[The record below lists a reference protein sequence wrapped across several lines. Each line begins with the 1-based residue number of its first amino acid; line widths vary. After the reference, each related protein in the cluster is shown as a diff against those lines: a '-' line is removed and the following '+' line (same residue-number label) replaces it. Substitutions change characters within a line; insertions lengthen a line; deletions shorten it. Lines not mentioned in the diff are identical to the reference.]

1 MLTNSL
7 KRIKSLITLKRRKPH
22 FKSKELVFLFKA
34 DGHSYY
40 RFPKDLN
47 LPFARFAEM
56 LALQELLGSGLS
68 GQETEKILSAMEGAI
83 HSGLSNP
90 KNAAVM
96 SACVNL
102 IRQRKDGI
110 VHQDLLINIA
120 ALNIVRDDEPV
131 EAVTVPIHNAKCDL
145 FKRMAGEDSHGFFTL
160 MDLPVLI
167 PLLQMSPQD
176 FKELWENN
184 ATQSKILADQLNFL
198 NSRLEQSKPQR

>member
-1 MLTNSL
+1 MLKNKFAKALS
-7 KRIKSLITLKRRKPH
+7 RIFSRRRKPH
-22 FKSKELVFLFKA
+22 YQSKELVFLFKQ
-34 DGHSYY
+34 DGHTYY

-47 LPFARFAEM
+47 LAFSRFAEM

-68 GQETEKILSAMEGAI
+68 GNETESILTAMEGAI

-131 EAVTVPIHNAKCDL
+131 ESITVPIHKEKCDL

-167 PLLQMSPQD
+167 PLLQMSPQN
-176 FKELWENN
+176 FQELWDSNV
-184 ATQSKILADQLNFL
+184 QQGKILVEQLNFL

>member
-1 MLTNSL
+1 MFNNSL
-7 KRIKSLITLKRRKPH
+7 KKIKSLIFSKRRKPH

-34 DGHSYY
+34 DGHTYY

-56 LALQELLGSGLS
+56 LSLQELLGSGLS
-68 GQETEKILSAMEGAI
+68 GAETEKILSAMEGAI

-90 KNAAVM
+90 KNSAVM

-102 IRQRKDGI
+102 LRQRKDGI

-184 ATQSKILADQLNFL
+184 AMQSKILVEQLSFL